1 MNGFF
6 QWLNQPLPMGV
17 TMLIGLGILW
27 FRVKDNIKAVQDLRK
42 DYNIQVKWCLD
53 HFSPKGNPDR

>member
-1 MNGFF
+1 MNNFF

-27 FRVKDNIKAVQDLRK
+27 FRVSDNTKEVRNLRAICE
-42 DYNIQVKWCLD
+42 DRLKWCID
-53 HFSPKGNPDR
+53 HFSPKGNPDL

>member
-17 TMLIGLGILW
+17 SMLIGLAVLW
-27 FRVKDNIKAVQDLRK
+27 FRVKDNTKALKDLNK
-42 DYNIQVKWCLD
+42 GFNDQLKWCLD
-53 HFSPKGNPDR
+53 HFSPKGNPDL